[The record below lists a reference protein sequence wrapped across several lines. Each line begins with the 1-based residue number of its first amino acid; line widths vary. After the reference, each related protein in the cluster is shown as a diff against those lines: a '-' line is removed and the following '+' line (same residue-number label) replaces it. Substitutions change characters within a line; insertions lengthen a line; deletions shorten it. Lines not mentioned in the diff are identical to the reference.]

1 MVSGNRVLRIHGFVL
16 IQFVSFQKIRF
27 ADLICNAV
35 FKRFV
40 LRIRFATRF
49 SKDSTNLANP
59 HESLVNRRT
68 LDKQILNFWIRKS
81 VCSSKDSFC
90 GFVLRCG
97 SQKIRFTDLICKK
110 KIPKLL
116 NSFRFGRIRIRF
128 RHPFNLSNKIS
139 NL

>member
-1 MVSGNRVLRIHGFVL
+1 M
-16 IQFVSFQKIRF
+16 QFSKDSF
-27 ADLICNAV
+27 CG
-35 FKRFV
+35 FV

-59 HESLVNRRT
+59 HESLVHRRT

-97 SQKIRFTDLICKK
+97 SQKIHFTDLICDAIFKRFDSRICFAKK
-110 KIPKLL
+110 KFQNYSICFDLEGFVYDSGILL
-116 NSFRFGRIRIRF
+116 IYPTKFLIMI
-128 RHPFNLSNKIS
+128 HIIS
-139 NL
+139 